1 MTTEARQLTLA
12 SGLPADVQVKGS
24 GPALLFLHNHL
35 GRTWDAFL
43 DALAQT
49 HTVYAPRHPG
59 SDEPDELLQ
68 LDAFSDLALYYDD
81 LCAALE
87 IDDVVVVGHGFG
99 GMAAAE
105 FAALFPQRVRKLV
118 LMDALG
124 LWLDDAPIADI
135 SALPATQLPAVLSG
149 SSALSDA
156 LLARPEDPAAIPAFM
171 VNRFLSQAAV
181 SHFIWPIPD
190 RDLRRRLYRIAMP
203 TLVVWGEEDTY
214 VPRVY
219 ADEFLAGLPNAQKAM
234 IAGAGH
240 MPHLEKTDEVVGVVT
255 EFAR

>member
-1 MTTEARQLTLA
+1 MTADSKQLTLA
-12 SGLPADVQVKGS
+12 SGLPADVQVSGS
-24 GPALLFLHNHL
+24 GPALVFLHSHL
-35 GRTWDAFL
+35 GRNWDAFL

-59 SDEPDELLQ
+59 SDDPDELMQ

-81 LCAALE
+81 LCAALDIE
-87 IDDVVVVGHGFG
+87 RALVVGHGFG

-105 FAALFPQRVRKLV
+105 FAALFPQRVSKLV
-118 LMDALG
+118 LIDALG
-124 LWLDDAPIADI
+124 LWLDDAPIMDI
-135 SALPATQLPAVLSG
+135 SALPAQQVPAVLSG
-149 SSALSDA
+149 SNTLSEA
-156 LLARPEDPAAIPAFM
+156 LLAQPDDPEAIPGFM

-203 TLVVWGEEDTY
+203 ALVVWGEDDAY
-214 VPRVY
+214 IPPLY
-219 ADEFLAGLPNAQKAM
+219 ADEFVAGLPNARKAM

-240 MPHLEKTDEVVGVVT
+240 MPHLEKTDEVVGVIV
-255 EFAR
+255 EFAG